1 MDTIPSSR
9 SGPSPTRRLA
19 GRCVALAA
27 LIFLGLQ
34 GAQHA
39 YYFQNTA
46 HVELQLLQ
54 VEDFALVGVE
64 VEASGRVLLT
74 PRLAEDVL
82 KLLSPVQRQVFL
94 ADTGPWL
101 EWWNHA
107 AADLFIRECV
117 GRIGGEDE
125 RGQRNLIF
133 VVGADDRLVS
143 EVVGRAL
150 TESILQFHARR
161 RIEQDMVE
169 VNRLRAEI
177 TKLGDQATE
186 EMRQKLRAMSF
197 GSFRTTT
204 GIRAVKPS
212 SPGADEDKQFIS
224 RRFLRLATWNASFAF
239 LVGATVLGVCVLRRR

>member
-82 KLLSPVQRQVFL
+82 KLLSPVQRQVFWP
-94 ADTGPWL
+94 TQGIGW
-101 EWWNHA
+101 
-107 AADLFIRECV
+107 
-117 GRIGGEDE
+117 IGGTMRRQICLSASAWGELGARMSEDS
-125 RGQRNLIF
+125 
-133 VVGADDRLVS
+133 V
-143 EVVGRAL
+143 
-150 TESILQFHARR
+150 T
-161 RIEQDMVE
+161 
-169 VNRLRAEI
+169 
-177 TKLGDQATE
+177 
-186 EMRQKLRAMSF
+186 
-197 GSFRTTT
+197 
-204 GIRAVKPS
+204 
-212 SPGADEDKQFIS
+212 
-224 RRFLRLATWNASFAF
+224 
-239 LVGATVLGVCVLRRR
+239 